1 MLERLALLVRLQS
14 SGRKPG
20 GINSRIVGIFICVCV
35 VGLGVILINLSMPLD
50 SETPASKA
58 DFQILN
64 KKMDAI
70 LFAQTEILLRQR
82 QTASESLHAPLYIW
96 EALLNEVGVVQD
108 ELTEAVNVARRH
120 LEKLR
125 EERQ

>member
-1 MLERLALLVRLQS
+1 
-14 SGRKPG
+14 
-20 GINSRIVGIFICVCV
+20 
-35 VGLGVILINLSMPLD
+35 MPLD